1 MQADLSARQGFKRPA
16 EWRIAHVDFRILVV
30 DDDMQIRRVLRTTL
44 SAARYEVDTASSGE
58 EALEMMKD
66 RQYHLVLLDLSM
78 PGVDGLE
85 LCRTLRATS
94 EAEIIIVSV
103 RSIEKDIIAGL
114 DAGADDYVTKP
125 FRMPELLARIRSAL
139 RRNVA
144 SLESGPHKLTLDGV
158 EIDFRDRRVTVDGK
172 DVRLTPKEFEVL
184 HYLANHPDKP
194 IPHREILSA
203 VWGPEHSEHHEYLR
217 AFIKQLR
224 KKIEPEP
231 AKPKFLL
238 TEPWVGYKLRLS

>member
-1 MQADLSARQGFKRPA
+1 M
-16 EWRIAHVDFRILVV
+16 DFRILVV
-30 DDDMQIRRVLRTTL
+30 DDDVQIRRVLRATL
-44 SAARYEVDTASSGE
+44 TAARYEVDTSASGE

-66 RQYHLVLLDLSM
+66 RKYHLVLLDLVM

-85 LCRTLRATS
+85 LCRTLRS
-94 EAEIIIVSV
+94 VSDSEIIIISV
-103 RSIEKDIIAGL
+103 RSIEKDIVAGL

-125 FRMPELLARIRSAL
+125 FRTPELLARIRSAL

-144 SLESGPHKLTLDGV
+144 SLESGPHKLTLEGV
-158 EIDFRDRRVTVDGK
+158 EIDFRDRRVTVEGK

-194 IPHREILSA
+194 VPHREILSA
-203 VWGPEHSEHHEYLR
+203 VWGPEHCEHHEYLR

-231 AKPKFLL
+231 AKPKFLI
-238 TEPWVGYKLRLS
+238 TEPWVGYKLRLG

>member
-1 MQADLSARQGFKRPA
+1 
-16 EWRIAHVDFRILVV
+16 VDFRILVV
-30 DDDMQIRRVLRTTL
+30 DDDLQIRRVLRATL
-44 SAARYEVDTASSGE
+44 TAARYEVATAPSGE

-66 RQYHLVLLDLSM
+66 RKYHLVLLDLTM

-85 LCRTLRATS
+85 LCRTLRSTS
-94 EAEIIIVSV
+94 DSAIIIISV
-103 RSIEKDIIAGL
+103 RNSETDIVAGL
-114 DAGADDYVTKP
+114 DAGADDYVAKP

-144 SLESGPHKLTLDGV
+144 SLESGPRKLTMEGV
-158 EIDFRDRRVTVDGK
+158 EIDFRDRRVTVEGK
-172 DVRLTPKEFEVL
+172 AVRLTPKEFEVL

-217 AFIKQLR
+217 VFIKQLR

-231 AKPKFLL
+231 AQPKYLI
-238 TEPWVGYKLRLS
+238 TEPWVGYRLRLSR

>member
-1 MQADLSARQGFKRPA
+1 M
-16 EWRIAHVDFRILVV
+16 DFRILVV
-30 DDDMQIRRVLRTTL
+30 DDDAQIRRVLRVTL
-44 SAARYEVDTASSGE
+44 TAARYEVDAAASGE

-66 RQYHLVLLDLSM
+66 RQYHLVLLDLGM

-85 LCRTLRATS
+85 LCRMLRSTS
-94 EAEIIIVSV
+94 EAEIIIISV
-103 RSIEKDIIAGL
+103 RNIEKDIIAGL
-114 DAGADDYVTKP
+114 DAGADDYITKP
-125 FRMPELLARIRSAL
+125 FRTPELLARVRSAL

-144 SLESGPHKLTLDGV
+144 SLESGPHKLTLNGV

-172 DVRLTPKEFEVL
+172 DIRLTPKEFEVL

-194 IPHREILSA
+194 IPHREILRA
-203 VWGPEHSEHHEYLR
+203 VWGPEHGEHHEYLR

-231 AKPKFLL
+231 AKPKFLI
-238 TEPWVGYKLRLS
+238 TEPWVGYKLRLT

>member
-1 MQADLSARQGFKRPA
+1 M
-16 EWRIAHVDFRILVV
+16 EFRILVV
-30 DDDMQIRRVLRTTL
+30 DDDVQILHVLQVTL
-44 SAARYEVDTASSGE
+44 RAARYEVDTASSGE
-58 EALEMMKD
+58 EALEMMKHQ
-66 RQYHLVLLDLSM
+66 RYHLVLLDLSM

-85 LCRTLRATS
+85 LCRTLRSTS
-94 EAEIIIVSV
+94 EAEIIIISV
-103 RSIEKDIIAGL
+103 RNIEKDIVAGL

-144 SLESGPHKLTLDGV
+144 SLESGPHKLTLEDV
-158 EIDFRDRRVTVDGK
+158 EIDFRDRRVTVDGR

-194 IPHREILSA
+194 IPHRDILSA

-231 AKPKFLL
+231 ARPKYLI
-238 TEPWVGYKLRLS
+238 TEPWVGYRLRLS